1 MEGMSG
7 LADTAIPALRRLR
20 LRLEVQGF
28 KVILCYIDSPR
39 LAWAT

>member
-1 MEGMSG
+1 M
-7 LADTAIPALRRLR
+7 ADTAIPALRR

-28 KVILCYIDSPR
+28 KVILCYTDSPR